1 MQWGGKPMP
10 SAEFV
15 LAVRTGPYEGKVFE
29 LDKESVVLGRDV
41 TNDIIFPDPE
51 VSRRHSRLSLTPRG
65 YVLEDLDSTNGT
77 FVNGEQLTEPRLLLV
92 GDQIGL
98 SQKLIITF
106 ELASDAGDAM
116 LSIEPEVIDELA
128 DVEKP
133 AGKKTAAVG
142 EEFEVVKPAEPKGEP
157 RDRKWWFIGIGGAI
171 LIVVCGVLFW
181 FLDANYHEILYA
193 PLNALMQLLDLQ

>member
-1 MQWGGKPMP
+1 MSSG
-10 SAEFV
+10 EFV
-15 LAVRTGPYEGKVFE
+15 LTVRTGPYEGRVFK

-41 TNDIIFPDPE
+41 SNDIIFPDPE
-51 VSRRHSRLSLTPRG
+51 VSRMHSRLSLTPRG

-98 SQKLIITF
+98 SQKLIIAF
-106 ELASDAGDAM
+106 EEASEASDAM
-116 LSIEPEVIDELA
+116 LGVEPEVVDEFA
-128 DVEKP
+128 AAVEP
-133 AGKKTAAVG
+133 SGVEAAAVG
-142 EEFEVVKPAEPKGEP
+142 EEFEVVTPAEPKEEQ
-157 RDRKWWFIGIGGAI
+157 RDRKWWLIGIGAAI

-193 PLNALMQLLDLQ
+193 PLDVLMRLLDLQ

>member
-1 MQWGGKPMP
+1 MSSG
-10 SAEFV
+10 EFV
-15 LAVRTGPYEGKVFE
+15 LTVRTGPYEGRVFK

-41 TNDIIFPDPE
+41 SNDIIFPDPE
-51 VSRRHSRLSLTPRG
+51 VSRMHSRLSLTPRG

-98 SQKLIITF
+98 SQKLIIAF
-106 ELASDAGDAM
+106 EEASEASDAMFGV
-116 LSIEPEVIDELA
+116 EPEVVDEFA
-128 DVEKP
+128 AAVEP
-133 AGKKTAAVG
+133 SGVEAAAVG
-142 EEFEVVKPAEPKGEP
+142 EEFEVVTPAEPKEEQ
-157 RDRKWWFIGIGGAI
+157 RDRKWWLIGIGAAI

-193 PLNALMQLLDLQ
+193 PLDVLMRLLDLQ